1 LRQIKGSRMTAL
13 LEDFG
18 LPKQV
23 DLYEQ
28 LGLGERLAPIVAQL
42 LLQDTA
48 NDSDHTHPGK
58 SSAITIAGTEGLV
71 VSYARCCYP
80 IPGDEIMG
88 YLSTGRGVVIHRNVC
103 GNLHQFSKHPGK
115 WLAVDWEAKIE
126 RDFSSEIR
134 VEMKNQPG
142 SLAEVALKIAEA
154 GSNIEQVAVSEDDED
169 IAEMTFLIL
178 VRNRTN
184 LANVLRS
191 IRHMRNV
198 VRVSRSCA

>member
-1 LRQIKGSRMTAL
+1 
-13 LEDFG
+13 
-18 LPKQV
+18 
-23 DLYEQ
+23 
-28 LGLGERLAPIVAQL
+28 
-42 LLQDTA
+42 
-48 NDSDHTHPGK
+48 
-58 SSAITIAGTEGLV
+58 
-71 VSYARCCYP
+71 
-80 IPGDEIMG
+80 
-88 YLSTGRGVVIHRNVC
+88 
-103 GNLHQFSKHPGK
+103 
-115 WLAVDWEAKIE
+115 
-126 RDFSSEIR
+126 
-134 VEMKNQPG
+134 MKNQPG

>member
-1 LRQIKGSRMTAL
+1 MTAL

-48 NDSDHTHPGK
+48 TDSDHTHPGK